1 MTARKKYYAEGGP
14 LDDLDLPRH
23 PRGIIGAMLANKL
36 LSAGWTEVDHPTG
49 TFWREPWQA
58 DGDAVT
64 FLYTLEAANAVL
76 DAGGKWGGP
85 ITVRID
91 AAGTGPAA

>member
-1 MTARKKYYAEGGP
+1 MTKKYNESGDP
-14 LDDLDLPRH
+14 LSDLPRH

-36 LSAGWTEVDHPTG
+36 LTAGWTEVEHPTG

-76 DAGGKWGGP
+76 DRQRE
-85 ITVRID
+85 TERIQ
-91 AAGTGPAA
+91 P